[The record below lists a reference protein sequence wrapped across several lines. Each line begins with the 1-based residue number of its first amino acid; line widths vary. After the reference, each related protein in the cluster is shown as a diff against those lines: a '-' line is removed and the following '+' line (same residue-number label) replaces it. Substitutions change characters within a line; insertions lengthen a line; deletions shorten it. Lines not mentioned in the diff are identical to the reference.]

1 MIRICRRDERE
12 EEEEEKFARKKIN
25 RNKSPQNNSNDDGGG
40 DVGFVE
46 ALQKNSLLI
55 ISEML
60 SEKGTR
66 AWNKLRN
73 LYFMTH

>member
-1 MIRICRRDERE
+1 MKKY
-12 EEEEEKFARKKIN
+12 EEEKFSRKKIN
-25 RNKSPQNNSNDDGGG
+25 RNKSPQNNSNDDGSG
-40 DVGFVE
+40 DGVGFVE
-46 ALQKNSLLI
+46 ALQKYSPLI
-55 ISEML
+55 MYEML